1 MPKTNNDNNSQKNF
15 YDLVKELL
23 ETQTETLKKVN
34 ELHDKIESINSRRE
48 KDLSKLWEGV

>member
-23 ETQTETLKKVN
+23 ETQAATLKKVN
-34 ELHDKIESINSRRE
+34 ELDEKIERINSRRE